1 MTPPFVTPWDVTP
14 SVVTPSDV
22 LVSAVR
28 PSEAEIEDSDT
39 LAVVSPD
46 TVGTTVEAAELSGKG
61 EEEASV
67 LVDPPTVVSSLSEVV
82 MGRVVGVVTGP
93 WLLLLVV
100 VVVAA
105 VTLRLQRFV
114 SQQAMLPVQ
123 SCAQNNNSKI
133 DAG

>member
-1 MTPPFVTPWDVTP
+1 M
-14 SVVTPSDV
+14 

-46 TVGTTVEAAELSGKG
+46 TVGATVEAAELSGKG
-61 EEEASV
+61 EEEASM

-82 MGRVVGVVTGP
+82 MGRVVVVVTGP
-93 WLLLLVV
+93 WLLLLLVV
-100 VVVAA
+100 VLVET

-123 SCAQNNNSKI
+123 SCAKTN
-133 DAG
+133 

>member
-1 MTPPFVTPWDVTP
+1 M
-14 SVVTPSDV
+14 

-46 TVGTTVEAAELSGKG
+46 TVGATVEAAELSGKG
-61 EEEASV
+61 EEEASM

-82 MGRVVGVVTGP
+82 MGRVVVVVTGP
-93 WLLLLVV
+93 WLLLLLVVV
-100 VVVAA
+100 VVVAT

-123 SCAQNNNSKI
+123 SCAKTN
-133 DAG
+133 

>member
-1 MTPPFVTPWDVTP
+1 M
-14 SVVTPSDV
+14 

-61 EEEASV
+61 EEEASM
-67 LVDPPTVVSSLSEVV
+67 LVDPPTVVSSLSEVE
-82 MGRVVGVVTGP
+82 MGRVVVVVTGP
-93 WLLLLVV
+93 WLLLVV
-100 VVVAA
+100 VVMVVAT

-123 SCAQNNNSKI
+123 SCAKTN
-133 DAG
+133 

>member
-1 MTPPFVTPWDVTP
+1 M
-14 SVVTPSDV
+14 

-28 PSEAEIEDSDT
+28 PSEEEIEDSDT

-46 TVGTTVEAAELSGKG
+46 TVGATVEAAELSGKG
-61 EEEASV
+61 EEEASM

-82 MGRVVGVVTGP
+82 MGRVVVVVTGP
-93 WLLLLVV
+93 WLLLLLVV
-100 VVVAA
+100 VMVET

-123 SCAQNNNSKI
+123 SCAKTN
-133 DAG
+133 